1 VAARTA
7 LVTGVSGGLGSHL
20 AGHLIDGGWRV
31 TGVGR
36 TAAGKAPGRPSLT
49 YVEADL
55 ATEEG
60 VAEIAGQF
68 TTTPDLVVHA
78 ATVYP
83 REPDTLP
90 LAELDAVFRVNAL
103 APYRLSK
110 LLLDLPREDRPV
122 TVVCVNSE
130 AMFHADET
138 SGMYAASKAALR
150 VLTAS
155 LAASCRGQD
164 AAAVSLV
171 LGPLATPSRRAEID
185 RLAQRHGRDPVEL
198 TRYLLRK
205 SNPDLV
211 IADFIGLDVCCR
223 AIEHV
228 AGLGPV
234 ANGMVYR
241 LDGGSAGTLI

>member
-1 VAARTA
+1 M
-7 LVTGVSGGLGSHL
+7 VTGSSGGLGSRL
-20 AGHLIDGGWRV
+20 TSWLVDGGWQV

-36 TAAGKAPGRPSLT
+36 TAGEAARRPGLT
-49 YVEADL
+49 FVEVDL
-55 ATEEG
+55 ATDEG
-60 VAEIAGQF
+60 VAEIVGRFSA
-68 TTTPDLVVHA
+68 TPDLVVHA

-83 REPDTLP
+83 REPDALS
-90 LAELDAVFRVNAL
+90 LAELDGVFRVNAL
-103 APYRLSK
+103 APYRLST

-138 SGMYAASKAALR
+138 SGVYAASKAALR
-150 VLTAS
+150 VLTAA
-155 LAASCRGQD
+155 LAARCRGQD

-185 RLAQRHGRDPVEL
+185 RLAERHGRDPVEL
-198 TRYLLRK
+198 TRYLLKK

-211 IADFIGLDVCCR
+211 IANFIDLDACCR

-228 AGLGPV
+228 SGLGAV

>member
-1 VAARTA
+1 M
-7 LVTGVSGGLGSHL
+7 TGVGGGLGSHL
-20 AGHLIDGGWRV
+20 AGYLIDRGWQV

-36 TAAGKAPGRPSLT
+36 TAAGAESVPSRVR

-55 ATEEG
+55 ATDEG
-60 VAEIAGQF
+60 VAGIAGRF
-68 TTTPDLVVHA
+68 ATTPDLVVHA

-83 REPDTLP
+83 REPDRLSP
-90 LAELDAVFRVNAL
+90 AELDGVFRVNAL

-110 LLLDLPREDRPV
+110 LLLDLQREDRPV
-122 TVVCVNSE
+122 TVVCINSE
-130 AMFHADET
+130 AMFHADEA
-138 SGMYAASKAALR
+138 SGVYAASKAALR

-155 LAASCRGQD
+155 LAASCRGRD

-185 RLAQRHGRDPVEL
+185 RLAQRHGRDPAEL
-198 TRYLLRK
+198 TRSLLKK

-211 IADFIGLDVCCR
+211 IDDFIDLDACCR
-223 AIEHV
+223 VIEHV
-228 AGLGPV
+228 SGLGPV
-234 ANGMVYR
+234 ANGVVYR